1 VAAGGL
7 ALVLALGGYGVTH
20 AATSSN
26 APAATE
32 TAAHRVG
39 TATPPR
45 GPGSGSSASFAGGSA
60 APGGAP
66 GAPGAKAGV
75 PKGGTAGKVT
85 AISGDTITLTTRADK
100 TVRVTVT
107 SSTVF
112 EDGATT
118 STLGALKQGDLA
130 VVTGST
136 SSDGTVT
143 AKSVTFGITPGNAP
157 GKNPPS
163 SGA

>member
-20 AATSSN
+20 AATSTN

-32 TAAHRVG
+32 TATHRVG

-45 GPGSGSSASFAGGSA
+45 RPGSGSSASFAAGSA
-60 APGGAP
+60 APGGTP
-66 GAPGAKAGV
+66 GAPG
-75 PKGGTAGKVT
+75 PKPGGANHGEAGKVT
-85 AISGDTITLTTRADK
+85 AISGDTITMTTPADK

-112 EDGATT
+112 RDGATT
-118 STLGALKQGDLA
+118 STPGALKEGDLV

-143 AKSVTFGITPGNAP
+143 AKSVTFGITPGTAP
-157 GKNPPS
+157 GKNPPP